1 MLVLSRKRGQSIKIG
16 DNIEITIMDMDEDKV
31 SIGIVAPR
39 NIEIVRTELLD
50 VKNENITAANN
61 PKNGLDNL
69 RKLMGNH

>member
-16 DNIEITIMDMDEDKV
+16 DNIEITIMDVGEDKV

-61 PKNGLDNL
+61 PKNGLDSL

>member
-16 DNIEITIMDMDEDKV
+16 DNIETTIMDMDGDKV

-50 VKNENITAANN
+50 VKNENINAANN
-61 PKNGLDNL
+61 SKNALDDL